1 MSIIKLLP
9 DSVAN
14 QIAAGEVVQRPSSV
28 VKELLENS
36 IDSGAKTIKLIIKEA
51 GKTLIQVIDDGVGMN
66 EDDLK
71 KCFFRHTT
79 SKIRSSKDLFSLETM
94 GFRGEALS
102 SIASVSHMS
111 IVSNQDSSDSL
122 GFEIKLDGGEEKSLS
137 EVVSSKGTSIS
148 VKNLFFNIPARRNF
162 LKSDNVELK
171 HIIDEFHRVALINHD
186 VNFIF
191 TNNNNE
197 IFNLSKSIFKER
209 IIRVFGKSS
218 KQKLIP
224 INEETEI
231 AKISGFVFKPEFSRK
246 TRSTQFFFVNNRF
259 IRNSHLNH
267 AVKTAYEGLIQDNLY
282 PSYFLRINV
291 PLNSIDVNI
300 HPNKTEIKFDNDQ
313 SIYAILKSSIKHSL
327 GQFNIAPTID
337 FDNNINLNTPY
348 SYKNKV
354 ASIPKVDYNQAFN
367 PFENLTNPVVV
378 KTKDFDLKNLNDSNH
393 QDQFNNE
400 LELLK
405 TNNFP
410 SFQIKSKYII
420 TKTSSGIVI
429 IDQKRAHQRILYE
442 NFLKELSNKVN
453 PIQTLLFPITLD
465 FNLEEIRM
473 LKLIEAPLIHLGFKF
488 NSFGDEGIEISG
500 IHPFLDQ
507 SHILELFQEFLKN
520 KDYGQDNATH
530 TLNDLIAKLLSK
542 YSSISSNETINIKLQ
557 ESLVND
563 LFACKDPNVSPFGKL
578 IFKLISLEEME
589 PFVIHA

>member
-36 IDSGAKTIKLIIKEA
+36 IDSGAKTIKLIIKDA

-66 EDDLK
+66 KEDLR

-79 SKIRSSKDLFSLETM
+79 SKIRNSIDLFSLKTM

-111 IVSNQDSSDSL
+111 IVSNQGSSNSL
-122 GFEIKLDGGEEKSLS
+122 GFEIKLNSGEEKSLI

-171 HIIDEFHRVALINHD
+171 HIIDEFHRVALINYD

-209 IIRVFGKSS
+209 IIRIFGKSS

-246 TRSTQFFFVNNRF
+246 TRSTQFFFVNNRY

-282 PSYFLRINV
+282 PSYFLRIKV

-327 GQFNIAPTID
+327 GQFNITPTID

-348 SYKNKV
+348 SYKNKEV
-354 ASIPKVDYNQAFN
+354 SIPKVDYNQAFN
-367 PFENLTNPVVV
+367 PFENLTKPVLV
-378 KTKDFDLKNLNDSNH
+378 KTKDFDLKNLDESNN
-393 QDQFNNE
+393 QDQINNE

-405 TNNFP
+405 TNSFP
-410 SFQIKSKYII
+410 AFQLKSKYII
-420 TKTSSGIVI
+420 TKTSSGIII

-453 PIQTLLFPITLD
+453 PIQTLLFPIKLD
-465 FNLEEIRM
+465 FNSEEIRM

-488 NSFGDEGIEISG
+488 NSFGEEVIEISG
-500 IHPFLDQ
+500 IHPFLNQ
-507 SHILELFQEFLKN
+507 SHILELFQEFLRN

-542 YSSISSNETINIKLQ
+542 YSSISSNETINVKLQ

-578 IFKLISLEEME
+578 IFKLISLEEIIKI
-589 PFVIHA
+589 F

>member
-36 IDSGAKTIKLIIKEA
+36 IDSGAKTIKLIIKDA
-51 GKTLIQVIDDGVGMN
+51 GKTLIQVVDDGVGMN
-66 EDDLK
+66 EEDLR

-79 SKIRSSKDLFSLETM
+79 SKIRNSIDLFSLKTM

-111 IVSNQDSSDSL
+111 IVSNQDSSNSL
-122 GFEIKLDGGEEKSLS
+122 GFEIKLNGGEEKSII

-209 IIRVFGKSS
+209 IIRIFGKSS

-282 PSYFLRINV
+282 PSYFLRIKV

-327 GQFNIAPTID
+327 GQFNITPTID

-348 SYKNKV
+348 SYKNKEV
-354 ASIPKVDYNQAFN
+354 SIPKVDYNQAFN
-367 PFENLTNPVVV
+367 PFENLTKPVLL
-378 KTKDFDLKNLNDSNH
+378 KTRDFDLKNLDESNN
-393 QDQFNNE
+393 QDQINNE

-405 TNNFP
+405 TNSFP
-410 SFQIKSKYII
+410 AFQLKSKYII
-420 TKTSSGIVI
+420 TKTSSGIII

-453 PIQTLLFPITLD
+453 PIQTLLFPIKLD
-465 FNLEEIRM
+465 FNSEEIRM

-488 NSFGDEGIEISG
+488 NSFGEEVIEISG
-500 IHPFLDQ
+500 IHPFLNQ
-507 SHILELFQEFLKN
+507 SHIFELFQEFLRN

-542 YSSISSNETINIKLQ
+542 YSSISSNETINVKLQ

-578 IFKLISLEEME
+578 IFKLISLEEIIKI
-589 PFVIHA
+589 F

>member
-36 IDSGAKTIKLIIKEA
+36 IDSGAKTIKLIIKDA
-51 GKTLIQVIDDGVGMN
+51 GKTLIQVVDDGVGMN
-66 EDDLK
+66 EEDLK

-79 SKIRSSKDLFSLETM
+79 SKIRNSIDLFSLKTM

-111 IVSNQDSSDSL
+111 IVSNQDSSNSL
-122 GFEIKLDGGEEKSLS
+122 GFEIKLNGGEEKSLI

-209 IIRVFGKSS
+209 IIRIFGKSS

-246 TRSTQFFFVNNRF
+246 TRSTQFFFVNNRY

-282 PSYFLRINV
+282 PSYFLRIKV

-327 GQFNIAPTID
+327 GQFNITPTID

-348 SYKNKV
+348 SYKNKEV
-354 ASIPKVDYNQAFN
+354 SIPKVDYNQAFN
-367 PFENLTNPVVV
+367 PFENLTKPVLL
-378 KTKDFDLKNLNDSNH
+378 KTRDFDLKNLDESNN
-393 QDQFNNE
+393 QDQINNE

-405 TNNFP
+405 TNSFP
-410 SFQIKSKYII
+410 AFQLKSKYII
-420 TKTSSGIVI
+420 TKTSSGIII

-453 PIQTLLFPITLD
+453 PIQTLLFPIKLD
-465 FNLEEIRM
+465 FNSEEIRM

-488 NSFGDEGIEISG
+488 NSFGEEVIEISG
-500 IHPFLDQ
+500 IHPFLNQ
-507 SHILELFQEFLKN
+507 SHIFELFQEFLRN

-542 YSSISSNETINIKLQ
+542 YSSISSNETINVKLQ

-578 IFKLISLEEME
+578 IFKLISLEEIIKI
-589 PFVIHA
+589 F

>member
-36 IDSGAKTIKLIIKEA
+36 IDSGAKTIKLIIKDA
-51 GKTLIQVIDDGVGMN
+51 GKTLIQVIDDGLGMN
-66 EDDLK
+66 KDDLK
-71 KCFFRHTT
+71 KCFYRHTT
-79 SKIRSSKDLFSLETM
+79 SKIRNSKDLYSLETM

-111 IVSNQDSSDSL
+111 IISNQDANDSL
-122 GFEIKLDGGEEKSLS
+122 GFEIKLDGGEEKSFDEIGS
-137 EVVSSKGTSIS
+137 AKGTTIS

-171 HIIDEFHRVALINHD
+171 HIIDEFHRVALINHNI
-186 VNFIF
+186 NFIF
-191 TNNNNE
+191 LNNNNE
-197 IFNLSKSIFKER
+197 LFNLSESIFKER
-209 IIRVFGKSS
+209 IIRIFGKST

-224 INEETEI
+224 INEETDI
-231 AKISGFVFKPEFSRK
+231 AKISGFVFKPEYSRK

-259 IRNSHLNH
+259 IKNSHLNH
-267 AVKTAYEGLIQDNLY
+267 AVKTAYEGLIQDNLF
-282 PSYFLRINV
+282 PSYFLKINV

-337 FDNNINLNTPY
+337 FNNNINLNTPY
-348 SYKNKV
+348 SFKDRE

-367 PFENLTNPVVV
+367 PFENLTKPVDL
-378 KTKDFDLKNLNDSNH
+378 KTKDFDFSNFDDSAV
-393 QDQFNNE
+393 QDHFNNE
-400 LELLK
+400 LEILK
-405 TNNFP
+405 TNSFP
-410 SFQIKSKYII
+410 SFQLKSKYII
-420 TKTSSGIVI
+420 TKTSSGII
-429 IDQKRAHQRILYE
+429 IINQKRAHQRILYE

-453 PIQTLLFPITLD
+453 PIQTLLFPIKLD
-465 FNLEEIRM
+465 FNSEEIRM

-488 NSFGDEGIEISG
+488 NSFEPENIEISG
-500 IHPFLDQ
+500 IHP
-507 SHILELFQEFLKN
+507 ILNQNNVNELFQDFLKN
-520 KDYGQDNATH
+520 KDYNQNNTVH
-530 TLNDLIAKLLSK
+530 TLNDLIAKLLAK
-542 YSSISSNETINIKLQ
+542 YSSISSNESINVKLQ

-578 IFKLISLEEME
+578 IFKLISLEEIIKI
-589 PFVIHA
+589 F

>member
-36 IDSGAKTIKLIIKEA
+36 IDSGAKTIKLIIKDA
-51 GKTLIQVIDDGVGMN
+51 GKTLIQVVDDGVGMN
-66 EDDLK
+66 EEDLR

-79 SKIRSSKDLFSLETM
+79 SKIRNSIDLFSLKTM

-111 IVSNQDSSDSL
+111 IVSNQDSSNSL
-122 GFEIKLDGGEEKSLS
+122 GFEIKLNGGEEKSLI

-171 HIIDEFHRVALINHD
+171 HIIDEFHRVALINYD

-209 IIRVFGKSS
+209 IIRIFGKSS

-246 TRSTQFFFVNNRF
+246 TRSTQFFFVNNRY

-282 PSYFLRINV
+282 PSYFLRIKV

-327 GQFNIAPTID
+327 GQFNITPTID

-348 SYKNKV
+348 SYKNKEV
-354 ASIPKVDYNQAFN
+354 SIPKVDYNQAFN
-367 PFENLTNPVVV
+367 PFENLTKPVLL
-378 KTKDFDLKNLNDSNH
+378 KTRDFDLKNLDESNN
-393 QDQFNNE
+393 QDQINNE

-405 TNNFP
+405 TNSFP
-410 SFQIKSKYII
+410 AFQLKSKYII
-420 TKTSSGIVI
+420 TKTSSGIII

-453 PIQTLLFPITLD
+453 PIQTLLFPIKLD
-465 FNLEEIRM
+465 FNSEEIRM

-488 NSFGDEGIEISG
+488 NSFGEEVIEISG
-500 IHPFLDQ
+500 IHPFLNQ
-507 SHILELFQEFLKN
+507 SHILELFQEFLRN

-542 YSSISSNETINIKLQ
+542 YSSISSNETINVKLQ

-578 IFKLISLEEME
+578 IFKLISLEEIIKI
-589 PFVIHA
+589 F

>member
-36 IDSGAKTIKLIIKEA
+36 IDSGAKTIKLIIKDA

-66 EDDLK
+66 KEDLR

-79 SKIRSSKDLFSLETM
+79 SKIRNSIDLFSLKTM

-111 IVSNQDSSDSL
+111 IVSNQDSSNSL
-122 GFEIKLDGGEEKSLS
+122 GFEIKLNGGEEKSLIQ
-137 EVVSSKGTSIS
+137 VVSSKGTSIS

-171 HIIDEFHRVALINHD
+171 HIIDEFHRVALINYD

-209 IIRVFGKSS
+209 IIRIFGKSS

-246 TRSTQFFFVNNRF
+246 TRSTQFFFVNNRY

-282 PSYFLRINV
+282 PSYFLRIKV

-327 GQFNIAPTID
+327 GQFNITPTID

-348 SYKNKV
+348 SYKNKEV
-354 ASIPKVDYNQAFN
+354 SIPKVDYNQAFN
-367 PFENLTNPVVV
+367 PFENLTKPVLV
-378 KTKDFDLKNLNDSNH
+378 KTKDFDLKNLDESNN
-393 QDQFNNE
+393 QDQINNE

-405 TNNFP
+405 TNSFP
-410 SFQIKSKYII
+410 AFQLKSKYII
-420 TKTSSGIVI
+420 TKTSSGIII

-453 PIQTLLFPITLD
+453 PIQTLLFPIKLD
-465 FNLEEIRM
+465 FNSEEIRM

-488 NSFGDEGIEISG
+488 NSFGEEVIEISG
-500 IHPFLDQ
+500 IHPFLNQ
-507 SHILELFQEFLKN
+507 SHILELFQEFLRN

-542 YSSISSNETINIKLQ
+542 YSSISSNETINVKLQ

-578 IFKLISLEEME
+578 IFKLISLEEIIKI
-589 PFVIHA
+589 F

>member
-36 IDSGAKTIKLIIKEA
+36 VDSGAKTIKLIIKDA
-51 GKTLIQVIDDGVGMN
+51 GKTLIHVLDDGIGMN
-66 EDDLK
+66 KDDLK

-79 SKIRSSKDLFSLETM
+79 SKIRNSKDLYSLKTM

-111 IVSNQDSSDSL
+111 IISNQENTKSL
-122 GFEIKLDGGEEKSLS
+122 GYEIKLEGGEEKLFN
-137 EVVSSKGTSIS
+137 EVISSKGTSIS

-171 HIIDEFHRVALINHD
+171 HIIDEFHRISLINHEI
-186 VNFIF
+186 NFIF
-191 TNNNNE
+191 INNDNE
-197 IFNLSKSIFKER
+197 LFNLSKSIFKER
-209 IIRVFGKSS
+209 IIRIFGNSS

-224 INEETEI
+224 INEETDL
-231 AKISGFVFKPEFSRK
+231 AKIKGFVFKPEYSRK
-246 TRSTQFFFVNNRF
+246 TRSAQFFFVNNRF
-259 IRNSHLNH
+259 IKNSHLNH
-267 AVKTAYEGLIQDNLY
+267 AVKTAFDGLIKEKLY
-282 PSYFLRINV
+282 PSYFLKINV

-337 FDNNINLNTPY
+337 FENNINLNTPY
-348 SYKNKV
+348 SYRNKE

-367 PFENLTNPVVV
+367 PFDNLTKPIDL
-378 KTKDFDLKNLNDSNH
+378 KTKDFEIINTKDFVKT
-393 QDQFNNE
+393 DQFKNE
-400 LELLK
+400 LEILK
-405 TNNFP
+405 TNSFP
-410 SFQIKSKYII
+410 SFQLKSKYII
-420 TKTSSGIVI
+420 TKTSAGILI
-429 IDQKRAHQRILYE
+429 INQKRAHQRILYE
-442 NFLKELSNKVN
+442 NFLKELSNKTN
-453 PIQTLLFPITLD
+453 PIQTLLFPIKLD
-465 FNLEEIRM
+465 FNSEEIRM
-473 LKLIEAPLIHLGFKF
+473 LKLLEAPLVHLGFKF
-488 NSFGDEGIEISG
+488 NNFGSDNIEISG
-500 IHPFLDQ
+500 IHPFLNQ
-507 SHILELFQEFLKN
+507 KNINELFQDFLRN
-520 KDYGQDNATH
+520 KDYNQDSAVH

-542 YSSISSNETINIKLQ
+542 YSSISSNENINVKLQ

-578 IFKLISLEEME
+578 IFKLISLEEIIKI
-589 PFVIHA
+589 F

>member
-36 IDSGAKTIKLIIKEA
+36 IDSGAKTIKLIIKDA

-66 EDDLK
+66 KEDLR

-79 SKIRSSKDLFSLETM
+79 SKIRNSIDLFSLKTM

-111 IVSNQDSSDSL
+111 IVSNQGSSNSL
-122 GFEIKLDGGEEKSLS
+122 GFEIKLNSGEEKSLI

-209 IIRVFGKSS
+209 IIRIFGKSS

-246 TRSTQFFFVNNRF
+246 TRSTQFFFVNNRY

-267 AVKTAYEGLIQDNLY
+267 AVKTAYEGLIQNNLY
-282 PSYFLRINV
+282 PSYFLRIKV

-327 GQFNIAPTID
+327 GQFNITPTID

-348 SYKNKV
+348 SYKNKEV
-354 ASIPKVDYNQAFN
+354 SIPKVDYNQAFN
-367 PFENLTNPVVV
+367 PFENLTKPVLV
-378 KTKDFDLKNLNDSNH
+378 KTKDFDLKNLDESNN
-393 QDQFNNE
+393 QDQINNE

-405 TNNFP
+405 TNSFP
-410 SFQIKSKYII
+410 AFQLKSKYII
-420 TKTSSGIVI
+420 TKTSSGIII

-453 PIQTLLFPITLD
+453 PIQTLLFPIKLD
-465 FNLEEIRM
+465 FNSEEIRM

-488 NSFGDEGIEISG
+488 NSFGEEVIEISG
-500 IHPFLDQ
+500 IHPFLNQ
-507 SHILELFQEFLKN
+507 SHILELFQEFLRN

-542 YSSISSNETINIKLQ
+542 YSSISSNETINVKLQ

-578 IFKLISLEEME
+578 IFKLISLEEIIKI
-589 PFVIHA
+589 F

>member
-36 IDSGAKTIKLIIKEA
+36 IDSGAKTIKLIIKDA

-66 EDDLK
+66 KEDLR

-79 SKIRSSKDLFSLETM
+79 SKIRNSIDLFSLKTM

-111 IVSNQDSSDSL
+111 IVSNQGSSNSL
-122 GFEIKLDGGEEKSLS
+122 GFEIKLNSGEEKSLI

-209 IIRVFGKSS
+209 IIRIFGKSS

-246 TRSTQFFFVNNRF
+246 TRSTQFFFVNNRY

-282 PSYFLRINV
+282 PSYFLRIKV

-327 GQFNIAPTID
+327 GQFNITPTID

-348 SYKNKV
+348 SYKNKE

-367 PFENLTNPVVV
+367 PFENLTKPVLV
-378 KTKDFDLKNLNDSNH
+378 KTKDFDLKNLDESNN
-393 QDQFNNE
+393 QDQINNE

-405 TNNFP
+405 TNSFP
-410 SFQIKSKYII
+410 AFQLKSKYII
-420 TKTSSGIVI
+420 TKTSSGIII

-453 PIQTLLFPITLD
+453 PIQTLLFPIKLD
-465 FNLEEIRM
+465 FNSEEIRM

-488 NSFGDEGIEISG
+488 NSFGEEVIEISG
-500 IHPFLDQ
+500 IHPFLNQ
-507 SHILELFQEFLKN
+507 SHILELFQEFLRN

-542 YSSISSNETINIKLQ
+542 YSSISSNETINVKLQ

-578 IFKLISLEEME
+578 IFKLISLEEIIKI
-589 PFVIHA
+589 F

>member
-36 IDSGAKTIKLIIKEA
+36 IDSGAKTIKLIIKDA
-51 GKTLIQVIDDGVGMN
+51 GKTLIQVVDDGVGMN
-66 EDDLK
+66 EEDLR

-79 SKIRSSKDLFSLETM
+79 SKIRNSIDLFSLKTM

-111 IVSNQDSSDSL
+111 IVSNQDSSNSL
-122 GFEIKLDGGEEKSLS
+122 GFEIKLNGGEEKSII

-171 HIIDEFHRVALINHD
+171 HIIDEFHRVALINYD

-209 IIRVFGKSS
+209 IIRIFGKSS

-282 PSYFLRINV
+282 PSYFLRIKV

-327 GQFNIAPTID
+327 GQFNITPTID

-348 SYKNKV
+348 SYKNKEV
-354 ASIPKVDYNQAFN
+354 SIPKVDYNQAFN
-367 PFENLTNPVVV
+367 PFENLTKPVLL
-378 KTKDFDLKNLNDSNH
+378 KTRDFDLKNLDESNN
-393 QDQFNNE
+393 QDQINNE

-405 TNNFP
+405 TNSFP
-410 SFQIKSKYII
+410 AFQLKSKYII
-420 TKTSSGIVI
+420 TKTSSGIII

-453 PIQTLLFPITLD
+453 PIQTLLFPIKLD
-465 FNLEEIRM
+465 FNSEEIRM

-488 NSFGDEGIEISG
+488 NSFGEEVIEISG
-500 IHPFLDQ
+500 IHPFLNQ
-507 SHILELFQEFLKN
+507 SHIFELFQEFLRN

-542 YSSISSNETINIKLQ
+542 YSSISSNETINVKLQ

-578 IFKLISLEEME
+578 IFKLISLEEIIKI
-589 PFVIHA
+589 F

>member
-36 IDSGAKTIKLIIKEA
+36 VDSGAKTIRLVIKDA
-51 GKTLIQVIDDGVGMN
+51 GKTLIHVIDDGIGMN
-66 EDDLK
+66 KTDLK

-79 SKIRSSKDLFSLETM
+79 SKIRKSKDLYSLKTM

-111 IVSNQDSSDSL
+111 IISNKDNNNSL
-122 GFEIKLDGGEEKSLS
+122 GYEIKLEGGQEKLFN
-137 EVVSSKGTSIS
+137 EVVSNKGTSIS

-171 HIIDEFHRVALINHD
+171 HIIDEFHRISLINHD
-186 VNFIF
+186 INFIF
-191 TNNNNE
+191 INNNNE
-197 IFNLSKSIFKER
+197 LFNLSKSIFKER
-209 IIRVFGKSS
+209 IIRVFGNSS

-231 AKISGFVFKPEFSRK
+231 AKIKGFVFKPEYSRK
-246 TRSTQFFFVNNRF
+246 TRSAQFFFVNKRF
-259 IRNSHLNH
+259 IKNSHLNH
-267 AVKTAYEGLIQDNLY
+267 AVKSAYEGLIQDNLY
-282 PSYFLRINV
+282 PSYFLKINV

-348 SYKNKV
+348 SYRNKE
-354 ASIPKVDYNQAFN
+354 ASIPKVDYNEAFN
-367 PFENLTNPVVV
+367 PFNNLTKPVDL
-378 KTKDFDLKNLNDSNH
+378 KTKDFEISNVDDLVRT
-393 QDQFNNE
+393 DQFKNE
-400 LELLK
+400 LEILK
-405 TNNFP
+405 TNIFP
-410 SFQIKSKYII
+410 SFQLNSKYII
-420 TKTSSGIVI
+420 TKTSTGILI
-429 IDQKRAHQRILYE
+429 INQKRAHQRILYE
-442 NFLKELSNKVN
+442 NFLKELSNKIN
-453 PIQTLLFPITLD
+453 PIQTLLFPIKLD
-465 FNLEEIRM
+465 FNVEEIRM
-473 LKLIEAPLIHLGFKF
+473 LKLLEAPLVHLGFKF
-488 NSFGDEGIEISG
+488 NTFGPDNIEISG
-500 IHPFLDQ
+500 THPFLNQ
-507 SHILELFQEFLKN
+507 NNVNGLFQDFLRN
-520 KDYGQDNATH
+520 KDYNRDNTVH

-542 YSSISSNETINIKLQ
+542 YSSISSNENINVKLQ

-578 IFKLISLEEME
+578 IFKLISLEEIIKI
-589 PFVIHA
+589 F

>member
-36 IDSGAKTIKLIIKEA
+36 IDSGAKTIKLIIKDA
-51 GKTLIQVIDDGVGMN
+51 GKTLIQVIDDGLGMN
-66 EDDLK
+66 KDDLK
-71 KCFFRHTT
+71 KCFYRHTT
-79 SKIRSSKDLFSLETM
+79 SKIRNSKDLYSLETM

-111 IVSNQDSSDSL
+111 IISNQDANDSL
-122 GFEIKLDGGEEKSLS
+122 GFEIKLDGGEEKSFDEIGS
-137 EVVSSKGTSIS
+137 AKGTTIS

-171 HIIDEFHRVALINHD
+171 HIIDEFHRVALINHNI
-186 VNFIF
+186 NFIF
-191 TNNNNE
+191 LNNNNE
-197 IFNLSKSIFKER
+197 LFNLSESIFKER
-209 IIRVFGKSS
+209 IIRIFGKST

-224 INEETEI
+224 INEETDI
-231 AKISGFVFKPEFSRK
+231 AKISGFVFKPEYSRK

-259 IRNSHLNH
+259 IKNSHLNH
-267 AVKTAYEGLIQDNLY
+267 AVKTAYEGLIQDNLF
-282 PSYFLRINV
+282 PSYFLKINV

-337 FDNNINLNTPY
+337 FNNNINLNTPY
-348 SYKNKV
+348 SFKDRE

-367 PFENLTNPVVV
+367 PFENLTKPVDL
-378 KTKDFDLKNLNDSNH
+378 KTKDFDFSNFDDLAV
-393 QDQFNNE
+393 QDHFNNE
-400 LELLK
+400 LEILK
-405 TNNFP
+405 TNSFP
-410 SFQIKSKYII
+410 SFQLKSKYII
-420 TKTSSGIVI
+420 TKTSSGII
-429 IDQKRAHQRILYE
+429 IINQKRAHQRILYE

-453 PIQTLLFPITLD
+453 PIQTLLFPIKLD
-465 FNLEEIRM
+465 FNSEEIRM

-488 NSFGDEGIEISG
+488 NSFEPENIEISG
-500 IHPFLDQ
+500 IHPFLNQ
-507 SHILELFQEFLKN
+507 NNVNELFQDFLKN
-520 KDYGQDNATH
+520 KDYNQNNSVH
-530 TLNDLIAKLLSK
+530 TLNDLIAKLLAK
-542 YSSISSNETINIKLQ
+542 YSSISSNESINVKLQ

-578 IFKLISLEEME
+578 IFKLISLEEIIKI
-589 PFVIHA
+589 F

>member
-36 IDSGAKTIKLIIKEA
+36 IDSGAKTIKLIIKDA

-66 EDDLK
+66 EEDLR

-79 SKIRSSKDLFSLETM
+79 SKIRNSIDLFSLKTM

-111 IVSNQDSSDSL
+111 IVSNQDSSNSL
-122 GFEIKLDGGEEKSLS
+122 GFEIKLNGGEEKSLI

-209 IIRVFGKSS
+209 IIRIFGKSS

-282 PSYFLRINV
+282 PSYFLRIKV

-327 GQFNIAPTID
+327 GQFNITPTID

-348 SYKNKV
+348 SYKNKEV
-354 ASIPKVDYNQAFN
+354 SIPKVDYNQAFN
-367 PFENLTNPVVV
+367 PFENLTKPVLV
-378 KTKDFDLKNLNDSNH
+378 KTKDFDLKNLDESNN
-393 QDQFNNE
+393 QDQINNE

-405 TNNFP
+405 TNSFP
-410 SFQIKSKYII
+410 AFQLKSKYII
-420 TKTSSGIVI
+420 TKTSSGIII

-453 PIQTLLFPITLD
+453 PIQTLLFPIKLD
-465 FNLEEIRM
+465 FNSEEIRM

-488 NSFGDEGIEISG
+488 NSFGEEVIEISG
-500 IHPFLDQ
+500 IHPFLNQ
-507 SHILELFQEFLKN
+507 SHILELFQEFLRN

-542 YSSISSNETINIKLQ
+542 YSSISSNETINVKLQ

-578 IFKLISLEEME
+578 IFKLISLEEIIKI
-589 PFVIHA
+589 F

>member
-36 IDSGAKTIKLIIKEA
+36 IDSGAKTIKLIIKDA

-66 EDDLK
+66 KEDLR

-79 SKIRSSKDLFSLETM
+79 SKIRNSIDLFSLKTM

-111 IVSNQDSSDSL
+111 IVSNQGSSNSL
-122 GFEIKLDGGEEKSLS
+122 GFEIKLNGGEEKSLI

-171 HIIDEFHRVALINHD
+171 HIIDEFHRVALINYD

-209 IIRVFGKSS
+209 IIRIFGKSS

-246 TRSTQFFFVNNRF
+246 TRSTQFFFVNNRY

-282 PSYFLRINV
+282 PSYFLRIKV

-327 GQFNIAPTID
+327 GQFNITPTID

-348 SYKNKV
+348 SYKNKEV
-354 ASIPKVDYNQAFN
+354 SIPKVDYNQAFN
-367 PFENLTNPVVV
+367 PFENLTKPVLV
-378 KTKDFDLKNLNDSNH
+378 KTKDFDLKNLDESNN
-393 QDQFNNE
+393 QDQINNE

-405 TNNFP
+405 TNSFP
-410 SFQIKSKYII
+410 AFQLKSKYII
-420 TKTSSGIVI
+420 TKTSSGIII

-453 PIQTLLFPITLD
+453 PIQTLLFPIKLD
-465 FNLEEIRM
+465 FNSEEIRM

-488 NSFGDEGIEISG
+488 NSFGEEVIEISG
-500 IHPFLDQ
+500 IHPFLNQ
-507 SHILELFQEFLKN
+507 SHILELFQEFLRN

-542 YSSISSNETINIKLQ
+542 YSSISSNETINVKLQ

-578 IFKLISLEEME
+578 IFKLISLEEIIKI
-589 PFVIHA
+589 F

>member
-36 IDSGAKTIKLIIKEA
+36 IDSGAKTIKLIIKDA

-66 EDDLK
+66 KEDLR

-79 SKIRSSKDLFSLETM
+79 SKIRNSIDLFSLKTM

-111 IVSNQDSSDSL
+111 IVSNQDSSNSL
-122 GFEIKLDGGEEKSLS
+122 GFEIKLNGGEEKSII

-209 IIRVFGKSS
+209 IIRIFGKSS

-282 PSYFLRINV
+282 PSYFLRIKV

-327 GQFNIAPTID
+327 GQFNITPTID

-348 SYKNKV
+348 SYKNKEV
-354 ASIPKVDYNQAFN
+354 SIPKVDYNQAFN
-367 PFENLTNPVVV
+367 PFENLTKPVLL
-378 KTKDFDLKNLNDSNH
+378 KTRDFDLKNLDESNN
-393 QDQFNNE
+393 QDQINNE

-405 TNNFP
+405 TNSFP
-410 SFQIKSKYII
+410 AFQLKSKYII
-420 TKTSSGIVI
+420 TKTSSGIII

-453 PIQTLLFPITLD
+453 PIQTLLFPIKLD
-465 FNLEEIRM
+465 FNSEEIRM

-488 NSFGDEGIEISG
+488 NSFGEEVIEISG
-500 IHPFLDQ
+500 IHPFLNQ
-507 SHILELFQEFLKN
+507 SHILELFQEFLRN

-542 YSSISSNETINIKLQ
+542 YSSISSNETINVKLQ

-578 IFKLISLEEME
+578 IFKLISLEEIIKI
-589 PFVIHA
+589 F

>member
-36 IDSGAKTIKLIIKEA
+36 IDSGAKTIKLIIKDA

-66 EDDLK
+66 KEDLR

-79 SKIRSSKDLFSLETM
+79 SKIRNSIDLFSLKTM

-111 IVSNQDSSDSL
+111 IVSNQDSSNSL
-122 GFEIKLDGGEEKSLS
+122 GFEIKLNGGEEKSLIQ
-137 EVVSSKGTSIS
+137 VVSSKGTSIS

-171 HIIDEFHRVALINHD
+171 HIIDEFHRVALINYD

-209 IIRVFGKSS
+209 IIRIFGKSS

-282 PSYFLRINV
+282 PSYFLRIKV

-327 GQFNIAPTID
+327 GQFNITPTID

-348 SYKNKV
+348 SYKNKEV
-354 ASIPKVDYNQAFN
+354 SIPKVDYNQAFN
-367 PFENLTNPVVV
+367 PFENLTKPVLV
-378 KTKDFDLKNLNDSNH
+378 KTKDFDLKNLDESNN
-393 QDQFNNE
+393 QDQINNE

-405 TNNFP
+405 TNSFP
-410 SFQIKSKYII
+410 AFQLKSKYII
-420 TKTSSGIVI
+420 TKTSSGIII

-453 PIQTLLFPITLD
+453 PIQTLLFPIKLD
-465 FNLEEIRM
+465 FNSEEIRM

-488 NSFGDEGIEISG
+488 NSFGEEVIEISG
-500 IHPFLDQ
+500 IHPFLNQ
-507 SHILELFQEFLKN
+507 SHIFELFQEFLRN

-542 YSSISSNETINIKLQ
+542 YSSISSNETINVKLQ

-578 IFKLISLEEME
+578 IFKLISLEEIIKI
-589 PFVIHA
+589 F

>member
-36 IDSGAKTIKLIIKEA
+36 IDSGAKTIKLIIKDA

-66 EDDLK
+66 KEDLR

-79 SKIRSSKDLFSLETM
+79 SKIRNSIDLFSLKTM

-111 IVSNQDSSDSL
+111 IVSNQDSSNSL
-122 GFEIKLDGGEEKSLS
+122 GFEIKLNGGEEKSLI

-171 HIIDEFHRVALINHD
+171 HIIDEFHRVALINYD

-209 IIRVFGKSS
+209 IIRIFGKSS

-282 PSYFLRINV
+282 PSYFLRIKV

-327 GQFNIAPTID
+327 GQFNITPTID

-348 SYKNKV
+348 SYKNKEV
-354 ASIPKVDYNQAFN
+354 SIPKVDYNQAFN
-367 PFENLTNPVVV
+367 PFENLTKPVLV
-378 KTKDFDLKNLNDSNH
+378 KTKDFDLKNLDESNN
-393 QDQFNNE
+393 QDQINNE

-405 TNNFP
+405 TNSFP
-410 SFQIKSKYII
+410 AFQLKSKYII
-420 TKTSSGIVI
+420 TKTSSGIII

-453 PIQTLLFPITLD
+453 PIQTLLFPIKLD
-465 FNLEEIRM
+465 FNSEEIRM

-488 NSFGDEGIEISG
+488 NSFGEEVIEISG
-500 IHPFLDQ
+500 IHPFLNQ
-507 SHILELFQEFLKN
+507 SHIFELFQEFLRN

-542 YSSISSNETINIKLQ
+542 YSSISSNETINVKLQ

-578 IFKLISLEEME
+578 IFKLISLEEIIKI
-589 PFVIHA
+589 F